1 MSVKDSHLTIRKDL
15 VEEGWSVPVWF
26 LDYKEDT
33 HVEDTPTLNID
44 CDYSTDGEELNPWGA
59 NIVVRITD
67 PSQVDRCGN
76 PWKDRLAFAMS
87 IDFDWN

>member
-1 MSVKDSHLTIRKDL
+1 MSVKDSHLTIREDL
-15 VEEGWSVPVWF
+15 VKEGLSVPVWF

-33 HVEDTPTLNID
+33 HVEDTTTLNID

-59 NIVVRITD
+59 NIIVKITD
-67 PSQVDRCGN
+67 PNQVDKYGE

-87 IDFDWN
+87 VDFDWN

>member
-1 MSVKDSHLTIRKDL
+1 MSVKDSHLTIREDL
-15 VEEGWSVPVWF
+15 IEESVSVPVWF

-33 HVEDTPTLNID
+33 HVEDSPTLNID

-59 NIVVRITD
+59 NIIVKITD
-67 PSQVDRCGN
+67 PNQVDKYGN

-87 IDFDWN
+87 VDFDWN

>member
-1 MSVKDSHLTIRKDL
+1 MSLKDSHLTIREDL
-15 VEEGWSVPVWF
+15 IEESVSVPVWF

-33 HVEDTPTLNID
+33 HVEDSPTLNID

-59 NIVVRITD
+59 NIIVKITD
-67 PSQVDRCGN
+67 PNQVDKYGN

-87 IDFDWN
+87 VDFDWN

>member
-1 MSVKDSHLTIRKDL
+1 MSAKDSHLTIREDL
-15 VEEGWSVPVWF
+15 IEESVSVPVWF

-33 HVEDTPTLNID
+33 HVEDSPTLNID

-59 NIVVRITD
+59 NIIVKITD
-67 PSQVDRCGN
+67 PNQVDKYGN

-87 IDFDWN
+87 VDFDWN